1 MSDYF
6 FPRSLKPVVSKGYSM
21 TRRNNVWSV
30 DLAGGGVR
38 QGRDTYYDVF
48 PISVTLVTSAMGRQ
62 AFLSFLEKVDGGA
75 SSFWMAHDFG
85 MGIEDYQVTITSTI
99 AESTEDGINWTIT
112 FTATAEKSP
121 FQDLE
126 NQCLINNLPDL
137 YGCYGDCLGS
147 FLKIYANYETT
158 FPRIWSNEGPAGYPP
173 INLLASTLDSRIV
186 YDGPQVYYINRNGN
200 LVQSAAD
207 EWPLTFIDGV
217 AVGRVPPEV
226 SVTNRFLYSSNFSS
240 SNWNKGLV
248 SVSVSETGVLTAA
261 GTYDVTATATSGNH
275 LINQTVDVSVGVGD
289 KVTFSFFAK
298 ANGYN
303 FIRMYVRE
311 LPTVLGSAVVDL
323 RDGSIYSGPGGT
335 DVTDVGGGWLRI
347 SETIT
352 ATEDKTMSIRMDAW
366 IYSDGVTGSFTGDG
380 VSGIKL
386 SAATV
391 EVNQNTTSPVITDAV
406 VATRTTASAKVTM
419 NGATSIDITY
429 SDGTVVNVPSVDD
442 YATIPQADSAWGSKY
457 ITRIDFNVDG

>member
-1 MSDYF
+1 MSLR
-6 FPRSLKPVVSKGYSM
+6 PIVSKGYSQ
-21 TRRNNVWSV
+21 TRGSNIWRTEVQ
-30 DLAGGGVR
+30 GGLPR
-38 QGRDTYYDVF
+38 QGRDTYFEPV
-48 PISVTLVTSAMGRQ
+48 PISVTLVVSSLGRQ
-62 AFLSFLEKVDGGA
+62 AFYSFLNNIDGGA
-75 SSFWMAHDFG
+75 SSFIMPHDTG
-85 MGIEDYQVTITSTI
+85 MGIEDHHVLITSTI
-99 AESTEDGINWTIT
+99 SDSTDDGKNWVIT
-112 FTATAEKSP
+112 FTATAERTAIQEDTCFTKS
-121 FQDLE
+121 
-126 NQCLINNLPDL
+126 LPDL
-137 YGCYGDCLGS
+137 FGCYGDYLGS

-200 LVQSAAD
+200 LVQSAAG
-207 EWPLTFIDGV
+207 EWPLTFIDGS
-217 AVGRVPPEV
+217 AVGRVPPEA

-261 GTYDVTATATSGNH
+261 GTYDVTATAKRGNH
-275 LINQTVDVSVGVGD
+275 LINQTVDVGVGVGD
-289 KVTFSFFAK
+289 MVTFSFFAK

-311 LPTVLGSAVVDL
+311 LPTTLGSAVVDL

-335 DVTDVGGGWLRI
+335 DVTDVGGGWFRI

-366 IYSDGVTGSFTGDG
+366 IYSDGVTGAFTGDG
-380 VSGIKL
+380 VSGVKL

-391 EVNQNTTSPVITDAV
+391 EVNQNATSPVITDAV
-406 VATRTTASAKVTM
+406 AVTRSTASAKVTM

-429 SDGTVVNVPSVDD
+429 SDGSVVNVPAVDG
-442 YATIPQADSAWGSKY
+442 YATIPRADSAWGSKY

>member
-1 MSDYF
+1 MSLR
-6 FPRSLKPVVSKGYSM
+6 PIVSKGYSQ
-21 TRRNNVWSV
+21 TRGSNIWRTEVQ
-30 DLAGGGVR
+30 GGLPR
-38 QGRDTYYDVF
+38 QGRDTYFEPV
-48 PISVTLVTSAMGRQ
+48 PISVTLVVSSLGRQ
-62 AFLSFLEKVDGGA
+62 AFYSFLNNIDGGA
-75 SSFWMAHDFG
+75 SSFIMPHDTG
-85 MGIEDYQVTITSTI
+85 MGIEDHHVLITSTI
-99 AESTEDGINWTIT
+99 SDSTDDGKNWVIT
-112 FTATAEKSP
+112 FTATAERTAI
-121 FQDLE
+121 QEDT
-126 NQCLINNLPDL
+126 CLTKNLPDL

-158 FPRIWSNEGPAGYPP
+158 FPRIWSDEGPAGYPP
-173 INLLASTLDSRIV
+173 INLLASALDSRIV

-200 LVQSAAD
+200 LVQSAAN

-289 KVTFSFFAK
+289 MVTFSFFAK

-335 DVTDVGGGWLRI
+335 DVTDVGGGWFRI

-380 VSGIKL
+380 VSGVKL

-406 VATRTTASAKVTM
+406 VVTRAAASAKVTM

-429 SDGTVVNVPSVDD
+429 SDGTVVNVPSVDG
-442 YATIPQADSAWGSKY
+442 YAAIPQADSTWGSKY
-457 ITRIDFNVDG
+457 ITRIDFNVGG